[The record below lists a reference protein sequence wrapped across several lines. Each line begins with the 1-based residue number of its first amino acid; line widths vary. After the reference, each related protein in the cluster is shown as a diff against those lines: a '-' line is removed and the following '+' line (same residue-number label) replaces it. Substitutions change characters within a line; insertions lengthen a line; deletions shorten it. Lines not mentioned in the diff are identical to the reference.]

1 MKKYFCSLLTV
12 MLICLTVLGGCNRR
26 TPVIDPGTDSPSKEI
41 STSEVQESTS
51 EAPTEEPETTT
62 PEPSPYE
69 KLLSGNAA
77 NENGDIYFIKS
88 ELPFSP
94 DDSDII
100 VFEEWDGNLFI
111 GFESYITDL
120 ANFYCYDFVEGKIIA
135 ELAIQDS
142 FCMSQIHSS
151 SDKLVLFS
159 YDTNTFYIYNSRLE
173 LEKEVAF
180 PEGDNYCNYVLDGS
194 AACAY
199 FTGNDKSVCYRLDL
213 SSGDLSELYR
223 ADGDYTIFINDI
235 LLNSTFLQLGFEYP
249 DSYLYKYY
257 SLKNSLLSDSKISS
271 SPMQLTAYNNTD
283 NYGVIIYDMVR
294 RAIHIDRNNP
304 ENSREF
310 FFSNNSEINNM
321 QFLSNATLFTYYGP
335 DSPADMADI
344 PVTVCCYDAETG
356 SRSFESVFSLASSP
370 EDLYY
375 YVPFASRLLY
385 LEQYNAV
392 IGIYGYQS
400 PRFFLWDLNSSKKG
414 SAENAV
420 CAVRYYPN
428 TEYNPDIM
436 PFLKEKA
443 EQTGSLYGVKILI
456 GDDIRTDTGDYLAAP
471 IYDTASV
478 NYVLNLL
485 RTSLAKFPDNFFAEF
500 RSDSG
505 APLEINIAGAFTP
518 VADNT
523 VSTAVG
529 LHNYNDG
536 EQFIMLN
543 ISNIY
548 EVQSSI
554 YHEIYH
560 AIDWAVV
567 FGSAAFDSWDSLNP
581 PDFSYDYDYAANEGN
596 TDSQY
601 LYYTDENG
609 YFIDSYSKSYPSEDR
624 ARIFENAMCGNY
636 YYFGSEHL
644 RSKLSY
650 IARAIREVFDDSTW
664 PAVTEWEK
672 YAAQFNDNY

>member
-26 TPVIDPGTDSPSKEI
+26 KPVIDPGTDSPSKEI

-51 EAPTEEPETTT
+51 EAPTTEPETTT

-100 VFEEWDGNLFI
+100 VFGEWADRLFI
-111 GFESYITDL
+111 GLESYITDL
-120 ANFYCYDFVEGKIIA
+120 AKFYCYDFVEGKVMA

-142 FCMSQIHSS
+142 FCMSQIHSP

-159 YDTNTFYIYNSRLE
+159 YDANTFYIYNSNLE

-194 AACAY
+194 AVCAY
-199 FTGNDKSVCYRLDL
+199 FTDNDKSTCYRLDL
-213 SSGDLSELYR
+213 NSGDFSELYR

-257 SLKNSLLSDSKISS
+257 SLKNGLLSDSKISS
-271 SPMQLTAYNNTD
+271 SPMQLTAYDNTD

-294 RAIHIDRNNP
+294 RAIHIDRDNP
-304 ENSREF
+304 EDSREF
-310 FFSNNSEINNM
+310 FFSDNNEINNM

-344 PVTVCCYDAETG
+344 PVKVCCYDAETG
-356 SRSFESVFSLASSP
+356 SHSYESVFSFASAS
-370 EDLYY
+370 EDSYY
-375 YVPFASRLLY
+375 YVPFMSNLLY
-385 LEQYNAV
+385 LEKYNA
-392 IGIYGYQS
+392 IIAMYDYRNPQ
-400 PRFFLWDLNSSKKG
+400 FFLWDLNSAGKPSQD
-414 SAENAV
+414 NTV
-420 CAVRYYPN
+420 CAVRYYPD
-428 TEYNPDIM
+428 TEYNPELM
-436 PFLKEKA
+436 TLLKENA
-443 EQTGSLYGVKILI
+443 VQTGDAHGVKILI
-456 GDDIRTDTGDYLAAP
+456 GDDIRTDTGDYIASP
-471 IYDTASV
+471 IYDTVSI
-478 NYVLNLL
+478 NYALNQLK
-485 RTSLAKFPDNFFAEF
+485 TSLAKFPDNFFAEF
-500 RSDSG
+500 QSG
-505 APLEINIAGAFTP
+505 NGVPLEINLTGAFTP

-523 VSTAVG
+523 ISTAVG

-560 AIDWAVV
+560 AIDWSVV
-567 FGSAAFDSWDSLNP
+567 FGSDAFDSWDSLNP
-581 PDFSYDYDYAANEGN
+581 TDFSYDYDYAANELN
-596 TDSQY
+596 SDPQY
-601 LYYTDENG
+601 LYYTDGNG
-609 YFIDSYSKSYPSEDR
+609 YFIDSYSKSYPNEDR

-644 RSKLSY
+644 YNKLSY
-650 IARAIREVFDDSTW
+650 IAQAIREVFDDSTW

-672 YAAQFNDNY
+672 YTTHFDDIY